1 MSFETF
7 TAALIFATV
16 MGFTPGPNNVMLA
29 SSGARFGVGR
39 SLPHLFGVT
48 VGFPVMLLLVGLGL
62 ASILL
67 ASPLLQ
73 LVMKIV
79 SCAYLLWLAF
89 QIGRSSSAM
98 GDTGGT
104 RPLTFL
110 QAALFQWINPK
121 AWMMAVGAISAYT
134 AGTGSRLYGQVTI
147 IALITLGVTL
157 ASTWT
162 WTAFGA
168 GIRRWLRSPK
178 SLRHFNLAMALLLAA
193 STVPILIEIRD
204 TLKQF

>member
-1 MSFETF
+1 MSLETF
-7 TAALIFATV
+7 TAALLFATV
-16 MGFTPGPNNVMLA
+16 MAFTPGPNNVMLA
-29 SSGARFGVGR
+29 SSGARFGVMR

-48 VGFPVMLLLVGLGL
+48 VGFPVMLLLVGVGL

-73 LVMKIV
+73 IIMKIV

-89 QIGRSSSAM
+89 QIGRSDTVM
-98 GDTGGT
+98 GDSGVGK
-104 RPLTFL
+104 PLTFL
-110 QAALFQWINPK
+110 QAAAFQWINPK

-134 AGTGSRLYGQVTI
+134 AGTGSRLYLQVGI
-147 IALITLGVTL
+147 IALITLAVTL

-178 SLRHFNLAMALLLAA
+178 ALRHFNLAMALLLVA

-204 TLKQF
+204 SL